1 MPSRKENAITHK
13 MLAAITGEGQIT
25 LPAELR
31 KVWDLNPGDQFA
43 FDPPGAN
50 SSTIE
55 PPRKHS
61 IFDRLDE
68 FKLFSLGR
76 PLSQQNIEDS
86 ISEAMNEQEERSR
99 RG

>member
-1 MPSRKENAITHK
+1 MPSRKEDAITHK
-13 MLAAITGEGQIT
+13 MLATIMGEGQIT

-31 KVWDLNPGDQFA
+31 KAWDLKPGDHFA

-76 PLSQQNIEDS
+76 PLSQQDIEDS

>member
-1 MPSRKENAITHK
+1 MRAKILATITSK
-13 MLAAITGEGQIT
+13 GQIT

-31 KVWDLNPGDQFA
+31 KAWDLKPGDQIA

-55 PPRKHS
+55 PRRRRS

-68 FKLFSLGR
+68 LKLPSLGR
-76 PLSQQNIEDS
+76 PFTQQDIEDS
-86 ISEAMNEQEERSR
+86 ITEEMNEQEERSR
-99 RG
+99 GG